1 MHFTGWFLIKVD
13 KKKLSNWFVKIGPKG
28 EDITRVLVYDYC
40 ESYFLLMLPTN
51 LMRYRYSGTEH

>member
-40 ESYFLLMLPTN
+40 ESYF
-51 LMRYRYSGTEH
+51 